1 MPFDAFFP
9 GAVQVSDTVLY
20 ISLGAA
26 GTLAIMLLASLVF
39 RAIASRRKRH
49 FQPPSHSRNGA
60 RLVSKARY
68 RGRRVYHYSDGEVI
82 AETRLGYKPFES
94 FDDYRYHVDRR

>member
-1 MPFDAFFP
+1 
-9 GAVQVSDTVLY
+9 
-20 ISLGAA
+20 
-26 GTLAIMLLASLVF
+26 MLLASL
-39 RAIASRRKRH
+39 AYSALTSRRKRH

-82 AETRLGYKPFES
+82 AETKRGYKPFES

>member
-1 MPFDAFFP
+1 M
-9 GAVQVSDTVLY
+9 SDTVLY

-26 GTLAIMLLASLVF
+26 GTLAIMLMAWMAYGAV
-39 RAIASRRKRH
+39 ASRRKRH
-49 FQPPSHSRNGA
+49 FEPPSHSRNGA

-82 AETRLGYKPFES
+82 AETRRGYKPFES

>member
-1 MPFDAFFP
+1 M
-9 GAVQVSDTVLY
+9 SDSVTY
-20 ISLGAA
+20 IVLGAA
-26 GTLAIMLLASLVF
+26 GTLVVILLASLAYI
-39 RAIASRRKRH
+39 AITSRRKRH
-49 FQPPSHSRNGA
+49 FEPPSHSRNGA

-82 AETRLGYKPFES
+82 AETKRGYKPFES